1 MGDNKTLFEK
11 IKKASTNLEGV
22 VKKTPLQYI
31 SRLSRLF
38 DAEIYFKREDLQ
50 EVRSFKIRGA
60 YNKISQLSEKEKE
73 KGVVTASAGNHA
85 QGVALS
91 CYLKKI
97 KGTIFMPKITP
108 RQKIERVVYFGND
121 WIDVKLEG
129 ENYDETAHAAKEFSQ
144 QTKAIYIHAFDDEEV
159 IAGQGT
165 IGKEIWEGLK
175 KVDYVI
181 VSIGGGGLIG
191 GIATYLKEKDK
202 KINVIGVESEGT
214 ASMSLS
220 LERKK
225 IMSLDELDTFCDGV
239 AVKTPGELTF
249 RLCSTYVN
257 KIIVVPEGKVSL
269 TMINLFQNEGIIT
282 EPAGALSIA
291 ALDELKDEIK
301 GKKVVCIISGGNFDL
316 LRYPEVLEKS
326 LIYQGR
332 KHYFIVEF
340 AQRPGELRSFVNEV
354 LGKND
359 DIVLFEYLKKNNKEK
374 GPILIGIEY
383 PTKEDYE
390 KMKERIIKN
399 NFSFREIF
407 PNENFFHLL
416 VY

>member
-1 MGDNKTLFEK
+1 MGDSKKILEK
-11 IKKASTNLEGV
+11 IERAATNLKGV
-22 VKKTPLQYI
+22 VKRTPLQCI
-31 SRLSRLF
+31 SRLSRLYE
-38 DAEIYFKREDLQ
+38 AEIYFKREDLQ

-108 RQKIERVVYFGND
+108 RQKIERVIYFGNG
-121 WIDVKLEG
+121 WVEVKLEG
-129 ENYDETAHAAKEFSQ
+129 ENYDQAAQAAKGYAQ
-144 QTKAIYIHAFDDEEV
+144 KTGAIYVHAFEDEEV

-165 IGKEIWEGLK
+165 IGKEILEQLPE
-175 KVDYVI
+175 VDYVI
-181 VSIGGGGLIG
+181 VPIGGGGLIG
-191 GIATYLKEKDK
+191 GVATYLKEKDK
-202 KINVIGVESEGT
+202 KTKVIGVESVGT

-220 LERKK
+220 LKKKK
-225 IMSLDELDTFCDGV
+225 IVSLEELDTFCEGV
-239 AVKTPGELTF
+239 AVKTPGKLTF
-249 RLCSTYVN
+249 YLSATYVD
-257 KIIVVPEGKVSL
+257 KIVVVPEGKVSL

-282 EPAGALSIA
+282 EPAGGLGVA
-291 ALDELKDEIK
+291 ALDELKKEIK
-301 GKKVVCIISGGNFDL
+301 GKKVVCVISGGNFDL

-326 LIYQGR
+326 LVYQGR

-340 AQRPGELRSFVNEV
+340 AQRPGELRRFVNEA

-374 GPILIGIEY
+374 GPVLIGIEY
-383 PTKEDYE
+383 RTKEDYE
-390 KMKERIIKN
+390 KMKERVIKN